1 MTTGNDHTG
10 GGGAGSAL
18 TGAALLFVLLRLLA
32 VSHYDWHTAFALLHT
47 LDLEDAPGLFLGTF
61 MADSRIS
68 SALLVLM
75 VPLTVFYAVGTR
87 SRAAPLATAVLVAFL
102 VAHVLTYHRW
112 WVPVGAVV
120 LTVLVVVVERLR
132 RRPGL
137 TGVVTFVLR
146 RFGYVVGA
154 VALVVAALVATPW
167 VPLERIG
174 TDEPFEGYVMETSPG
189 FLKVLGA
196 QEREFRILRAEDVR
210 SRTELADH

>member
-1 MTTGNDHTG
+1 M
-10 GGGAGSAL
+10 
-18 TGAALLFVLLRLLA
+18 
-32 VSHYDWHTAFALLHT
+32 AF
-47 LDLEDAPGLFLGTF
+47 P
-61 MADSRIS
+61 
-68 SALLVLM
+68 
-75 VPLTVFYAVGTR
+75 
-87 SRAAPLATAVLVAFL
+87 

-120 LTVLVVVVERLR
+120 LTGLPVVVERLR